1 MLGITDKEVLICRL
15 LGDLLDP
22 RGSHGLKEKPLLLF
36 MKQLHLENSFSLDEI
51 DKAYIV
57 LEETIDNER
66 RIDIVI
72 YI

>member
-1 MLGITDKEVLICRL
+1 M
-15 LGDLLDP
+15 
-22 RGSHGLKEKPLLLF
+22 LF